1 VRPRTPS
8 AAAALRAGVA
18 LGREG
23 CALCF
28 TDRSTI
34 TNAPAPSGD
43 NKDSSS
49 SIPDALPVAGDSD
62 WRAFRARLAAMEAAP
77 EAGSSAPKFQ
87 EGRWAHTVPVPETG
101 CILLA
106 HPSMFGVRGRGVL
119 NVAVGVVLGTVPE
132 QSLSSLCIMH
142 SSTLT
147 PPHTDSPP
155 PPREQVSQTYFKLAA
170 ILILECNDGG
180 ALGIILNRPTQHQL
194 RGVQFS
200 SQETAAFG
208 DNKLWMGG
216 DVGESSVIVVTTS
229 AAVQDA
235 TEIAA
240 GIRVCTISAAAAAVA
255 AGKASPGE
263 FRFFACY
270 SGWGPGQL
278 QRECKA
284 GVWFVASVGSQLA
297 LDEGLAAGPELWHEI
312 LTTMGGELVSCY
324 AG

>member
-1 VRPRTPS
+1 MHKLVARAIVRPHHVKFVTNRRTRVS
-8 AAAALRAGVA
+8 A
-18 LGREG
+18 
-23 CALCF
+23 
-28 TDRSTI
+28 
-34 TNAPAPSGD
+34 SGD

-106 HPSMFGVRGRGVL
+106 HPSMFGV
-119 NVAVGVVLGTVPE
+119 
-132 QSLSSLCIMH
+132 
-142 SSTLT
+142 
-147 PPHTDSPP
+147 
-155 PPREQVSQTYFKLAA
+155 SQTYFKLAA

-216 DVGESSVIVVTTS
+216 DVGESSVIVITTS

-255 AGKASPGE
+255 AGKATPGE

-297 LDEGLAAGPELWHEI
+297 LDEGLAVGPELWHEI
-312 LTTMGGELVSCY
+312 LTTMGGPYAELSQLVKDGEGQIVDTSQP
-324 AG
+324 GDESP